1 MGAVRRRGARR
12 GGWDDP
18 GPGRGLRIAADVAGW
33 GGPALVIAGF
43 AGIIVRVA
51 RPRLWHVPWWQI
63 GTLIVVGLAGYVID
77 HGIEAHIRRAERF
90 LAYRKVLEN
99 PNPEAVEAG
108 SEPAVFRLL
117 SPLHSPVPFRDR
129 EDELAR
135 LRRWCADEADPH
147 PVLLLAGDRGVGT
160 SRLALELARAL
171 GEEWTAGRLL
181 RGTGPALFPALRDRG
196 RPALVVVDE
205 ADSRSDTDSPLHS
218 RVRADV
224 VPLLRAFRSPAQ
236 GAPPVRLLF
245 VVRHAER
252 FRAVV
257 CEELAYRDSPEAR
270 RLVDEAPV
278 LDLAP
283 PVLDRAALAER
294 HTEAVAAFTAAL
306 GRAPAAERADLTPTG
321 PGRTPLDLHARALVT
336 ALTGEPSPEVP
347 RRFEDVAEILFTHE
361 LRRWRHHA
369 ESFTAPGIP
378 ALPRLSEQPALPEL
392 VMLALLLTSHREYV
406 AAAHVLERLP
416 AFAGLERDRAW
427 SETSA
432 WVGWA
437 LALHGGTPIAA
448 HMAEPWIGPE
458 SFANWFLTTRLRA
471 DPELFD
477 RLQSG
482 LDARRSEH
490 LAGLL
495 CRACE
500 DFPEAGENL
509 RRYVARHPWAHG
521 YDAVRSA
528 GVLARPERADPW
540 IAEGLRTPEADVDP
554 ALATLGTRELY
565 TLLEQA
571 RPASLPRSQAVLA
584 RMYQQARRAEGKAQ
598 RQSRR
603 ELRRRER
610 GRRT

>member
-1 MGAVRRRGARR
+1 MGAVGCRSAGR

-33 GGPALVIAGF
+33 GGPVLVLAGF

-51 RPRLWHVPWWQI
+51 RPRLWQVPWWLI
-63 GTLIVVGLAGYVID
+63 GTLLVVGLAGYAVD
-77 HGIEAHIRRAERF
+77 HLIEAHLRRAERF
-90 LAYRKVLEN
+90 VAYRKVLEN
-99 PNPEAVEAG
+99 PNPVAVDPG
-108 SEPAVFRLL
+108 SEPGVFRLL

-135 LRRWCADEADPH
+135 LRRWCTDGTDPH

-160 SRLALELARAL
+160 SRLALELARTL
-171 GEEWTAGRLL
+171 GEGWTAGRLL
-181 RGTGPALFPALRDRG
+181 HGTGPALFPALRDRG

-205 ADSRSDTDSPLHS
+205 ADIRSDTDSHLHS
-218 RVRADV
+218 RVRTDV
-224 VPLLRAFRSPAQ
+224 VPLLRAFPGRGHDA
-236 GAPPVRLLF
+236 APVRLLF

-257 CEELAYRDSPEAR
+257 CEELAYRDSPEVR

-278 LDLAP
+278 LDLAL

-294 HTEAVAAFTAAL
+294 HAQAVADFTAAL
-306 GRAPAAERADLTPTG
+306 GRAPAAGRADLSLAGT
-321 PGRTPLDLHARALVT
+321 GRTPLELHAAALVT
-336 ALTGEPSPEVP
+336 ALTGEPAPAAA
-347 RRFEDVAEILFTHE
+347 RRGEDVAEILFARE
-361 LRRWRHHA
+361 VRRWRHHA
-369 ESFTAPGIP
+369 ASYPSPGTP
-378 ALPRLSEQPALPEL
+378 ALPRLSDQPDLPEL
-392 VMLALLLTSHREYV
+392 VVLTLLLTGHREYV
-406 AAAHVLERLP
+406 AAAHALERLP

-427 SETSA
+427 GETSA
-432 WVGWA
+432 WVDWA
-437 LALHGGTPIAA
+437 LALHGGTRIAA

-458 SFANWFLTTRLRA
+458 SFAHWFLTTRLRA

-482 LDARRSEH
+482 LDTRRSEH

-509 RRYVARHPWAHG
+509 RRYVARSPSAHG
-521 YDAVRSA
+521 YAALRSA

-540 IAEGLRTPEADVDP
+540 IAEGLRTPEPDVGP
-554 ALATLGTRELY
+554 ALASRDFH

-571 RPASLPRSQAVLA
+571 PPASLPRSQSVLA
-584 RMYQQARRAEGKAQ
+584 RRYQQAGRAEDKAE
-598 RQSRR
+598 RRSRR
-603 ELRRRER
+603 ERQRRAR
-610 GRRT
+610 GKRT